1 MFQAGMAK
9 CQAHNPTA
17 SKTTHAAL
25 GLGCLLTLAPKP
37 APKETSNAPCC
48 QQLLQH
54 MQLDIH
60 FGAMPPHWHW
70 LAIRQKVT
78 HCPVKLLWTWSFG
91 APKLLNLQEAEAKGL
106 DPRGPESRRYLSI
119 LDYLRPGQSTQCH
132 EAKPP
137 HLNRKICLNI
147 AEKQKPTRQH
157 LLCFLSSA
165 SMARNSLHV
174 DWLCIPVL
182 RTGIKSQNHL
192 PLFQLCSKLQVRRH
206 KGNQV
211 PFRTKYYHLCHSEV
225 PMILVDMK

>member
-1 MFQAGMAK
+1 MPLVANSFFSI
-9 CQAHNPTA
+9 CSLTYILVPCPTLA
-17 SKTTHAAL
+17 LTGNSPESHPLSSKTAL
-25 GLGCLLTLAPKP
+25 DVEFWC
-37 APKETSNAPCC
+37 S
-48 QQLLQH
+48 
-54 MQLDIH
+54 
-60 FGAMPPHWHW
+60 
-70 LAIRQKVT
+70 
-78 HCPVKLLWTWSFG
+78 
-91 APKLLNLQEAEAKGL
+91 KLLNLQEAEAKGL